1 MHYWTWCRGECFTS
15 SNFCPSLSARCSVRH
30 VEWTHRNRHQSTA
43 RCVWV
48 WSVWVLL
55 FILPSVK
62 VQTYFLILKVRIVLL
77 CSPSWPNSPPS
88 CLNFLNVRVTDMCH
102 FSQLTFVFH
111 LSYFCVYN
119 IFILINEY
127 ASIYHWPSYYT
138 FMFNEISFLY
148 LLWFCPLFY
157 RHLIQIPWVIGS
169 PEHQILH
176 LHRSTW

>member
-1 MHYWTWCRGECFTS
+1 MFYTIRLLSITVSMLLCEACRMNTQKQTP
-15 SNFCPSLSARCSVRH
+15 SNCSV
-30 VEWTHRNRHQSTA
+30 
-43 RCVWV
+43 CV
-48 WSVWVLL
+48 S
-55 FILPSVK
+55 
-62 VQTYFLILKVRIVLL
+62 LISMTFAFHSSFRSSPNLKSVLL

-102 FSQLTFVFH
+102 YSQLTFVFR

-127 ASIYHWPSYYT
+127 ANIYHWPSYYT

-176 LHRSTW
+176 LHRSTR